1 MKIKDKIPVKII
13 QTQDI
18 HGTKKVGVRV
28 DVGYYFD
35 TYGDPDGK
43 IKKFKKLYFDTVLQ
57 AKKLFYGD
65 ELIEKKYQ
73 NVLSSTYWNL
83 GVLLRKFNEEIKN
96 EFVITNYTQ
105 ALHRDFGL
113 SSDYVY
119 DLLVISKLLK
129 KTQILNSVPFSY
141 YRALMRKSN
150 ELKKQGILDH
160 EINRLNKMGKTKTLP
175 GRENY
180 KKELIKILNENRE
193 YKGR

>member
-1 MKIKDKIPVKII
+1 MKIKNKIPVRII

-18 HGTKKVGVRV
+18 HGTKKVGIRI
-28 DVGYYFD
+28 DFGYYLD
-35 TYGDPDGK
+35 THGDPEGK
-43 IKKFKKLYFDTVLQ
+43 INKFKKLYFDTVDQ

-65 ELIEKKYQ
+65 ENNEKKYQ
-73 NVLSSTYWNL
+73 NVSSSTYWSL
-83 GVLLRKFNEEIKN
+83 GTLLRKFNEKIEN

-113 SSDYVY
+113 SKDYVY

-150 ELKKQGILDH
+150 ELKKHSIFEQ
-160 EINRLNKMGKTKTLP
+160 EISRLNKMGKTKTLP

-180 KKELIKILNENRE
+180 KKELIKILNENR
-193 YKGR
+193 

>member
-1 MKIKDKIPVKII
+1 MKTESKIPVKII

-35 TYGDPDGK
+35 TQGDPEGK
-43 IKKFKKLYFDTVLQ
+43 IKKFKKLYFDTVSQ

-73 NVLSSTYWNL
+73 SVPSSTYWSL
-83 GVLLRKFNEEIKN
+83 GALLRKFNEEIKN

-113 SSDYVY
+113 SKDYVY

-150 ELKKQGILDH
+150 ELKKQGILDQ
-160 EINRLNKMGKTKTLP
+160 EINRLNKMGKTKTLS

-180 KKELIKILNENRE
+180 KKELIKILSENN
-193 YKGR
+193 

>member
-18 HGTKKVGVRV
+18 HGTKKVGVRI

-35 TYGDPDGK
+35 TKGDPEGK
-43 IKKFKKLYFDTVLQ
+43 IQRFKKLYFDTVSK
-57 AKKLFYGD
+57 ARKMFYGD
-65 ELIEKKYQ
+65 ENVMKKYQ
-73 NVLSSTYWNL
+73 NIPSSTYWNL
-83 GVLLRKFNEEIKN
+83 GVLLRKFNEEIEN

-105 ALHRDFGL
+105 SLHRDFGL
-113 SSDYVY
+113 SRDYVY
-119 DLLVISKLLK
+119 DLLIISKLLK
-129 KTQILNSVPFSY
+129 KSQILDSVPFSY

-150 ELKKQGILDH
+150 ELKKRGILEQ

-180 KKELIKILNENRE
+180 KKELIRIL
-193 YKGR
+193 KQK